1 MVLSRF
7 ELPPDAS
14 VARDVCLAQRMPA
27 GDPGELRS
35 VALRSGA
42 LAAELRSTARVL
54 VSGTGSTVWSG
65 KAQQALADTL
75 RAKAPHLESTAKRYE
90 SYAAALSSYAGTMD
104 TATPRLRRLRGEL
117 ASRTGM
123 RRMPLGG
130 AASAPGWTQVPSS
143 RAGSGLIPVGGVS
156 VGGVSVGSVPGG
168 SVPGG
173 SVPGGTAGGLQ
184 GQAVHTDVAQA
195 AAMAAEAAQLSAY
208 ARQFK
213 AAYDQWAD
221 ALDRCCFALLRADAG
236 DPTRDPHGLAALG
249 RQLDR
254 IAKYVAPIDY
264 MLMHPTLKNASEC
277 LGILSTELSVIG
289 LALLFICPP
298 AGAACLAV
306 ATVVAAAQLVTDVVR
321 RSRGEHVSATTLGLD
336 AMGALP
342 VGGRAFAAGR
352 DAGLA
357 AHALAELAPGAR
369 TVSRVVPGGGLAAHE
384 AAGGHMLSKHVGKSE
399 EFLMQRLAKEPHLT
413 SASTFFNR
421 EIAEEKISEVLASN
435 AKETAKWLTGVSPQ
449 LTLAARTPAPIGLA
463 LSRGESVAEPAAGL
477 KLILRRSISMQ
488 PGYYIHT
495 AMVTP

>member
-14 VARDVCLAQRMPA
+14 VARDICLAQRMPT

-54 VSGTGSTVWSG
+54 VTGTGSTVWSG

-90 SYAAALSSYAGTMD
+90 SYAAALSGYAGTMD
-104 TATPRLRRLRGEL
+104 TATPRLRWLRGEL
-117 ASRTGM
+117 ASRTGTG
-123 RRMPLGG
+123 RTPIGG
-130 AASAPGWTQVPSS
+130 AASAPRWTQVPSL
-143 RAGSGLIPVGGVS
+143 RAGSGFMPVG
-156 VGGVSVGSVPGG
+156 P
-168 SVPGG
+168 VPGG

-184 GQAVHTDVAQA
+184 GPAVHTDVAQA
-195 AAMAAEAAQLSAY
+195 AAMAAEAAELSSY

-221 ALDRCCFALLRADAG
+221 ALDRCCFALSRADAD

-277 LGILSTELSVIG
+277 LGILSTELSIIG

-306 ATVVAAAQLVTDVVR
+306 ATVVAAAQLVTDVAR

-342 VGGRAFAAGR
+342 IGGRAFAAGR
-352 DAGLA
+352 DVGLA
-357 AHALAELAPGAR
+357 AHALKELAPEAR
-369 TVSRVVPGGGLAAHE
+369 TVTRVVPGGGLAAHE
-384 AAGGHMLSKHVGKSE
+384 AAGAHTLDKHVGKSE
-399 EFLMQRLAKEPHLT
+399 EFLIHRLATEPRI
-413 SASTFFNR
+413 SGASTFYDR
-421 EIAEEKISEVLASN
+421 EVAERSISEVLEAN
-435 AKETAKWLTGVSPQ
+435 HTKIGKWLSDQSSKLVLTGTASQPVG
-449 LTLAARTPAPIGLA
+449 IA
-463 LSRGESVAEPAAGL
+463 LSRLTGRMTDEAGIRL
-477 KLILRRSISMQ
+477 VLRPDPTMGC
-488 PGYYIHT
+488 GYRLQT
-495 AMVTP
+495 GMVTG